1 MYDYFGVL
9 YCGSSLKKV
18 TCYLQRRDSL
28 KDFISL
34 VIRINP
40 LHVWCRFALQICIL
54 LVCRNPTKPCNYII
68 VLCGYNNKKEICYSY
83 KQPLYKC
90 FKYNRLNYR
99 THTGFV
105 FKRHWQ
111 KWNIYILRYLF
122 KPLMRIALLVTTFM
136 KGFTNFLPAAS
147 GMVRRWLTFISFP
160 WDLLLPFF
168 LFDLST
174 TKTRFKTNF

>member
-54 LVCRNPTKPCNYII
+54 LVCSNPTKPCNYII
-68 VLCGYNNKKEICYSY
+68 VLSGYKNIKEISYSY

-99 THTGFV
+99 THRLC
-105 FKRHWQ
+105 FKRHRQ
-111 KWNIYILRYLF
+111 KWNIYTLMYLL
-122 KPLMRIALLVTTFM
+122 KPLLSIDLLVTTFM
-136 KGFTNFLPAAS
+136 KGFTNFFFTKI
-147 GMVRRWLTFISFP
+147 VC
-160 WDLLLPFF
+160 LLLP
-168 LFDLST
+168 
-174 TKTRFKTNF
+174 RFSFGASV